1 MKIAVAAA
9 MTTLPGH
16 DVDVAPLA
24 PRVPVVTW
32 SKSRGGTTRSPPSTS
47 SSLWPMIVV
56 RWSSPTASAHSAGGV
71 T

>member
-16 DVDVAPLA
+16 DVDVAPLG
-24 PRVPVVTW
+24 PRTPVVTW
-32 SKSRGGTTRSPPSTS
+32 FKSRGGITRSPPSTS
-47 SSLWPMIVV
+47 SSLWLMTVV
-56 RWSSPTASAHSAGGV
+56 RWSFPTASAHSAGDV